1 MLAWLF
7 LICATIGGTVLVGQF
22 VLALVGFGADD
33 LGDGLPHDIPHDV
46 PHDFHGDT
54 THGHDSAPDPELGD
68 NAVGH
73 GNFSTWLFSVL
84 SFKTV
89 TAALAFFGL
98 AGCAANSA
106 GMSSVAQVIIATT
119 AGFGAMY
126 GVHWIM
132 KALFRL
138 SEDNTIRLDRSV
150 GKEGTVYLTIPA
162 DRKGVGKVQFK
173 LQNRLVDYPAIT
185 GHDEPLKTG
194 AKIRVVAVVG
204 ASTVEV
210 EPLRETKPANVAV

>member
-1 MLAWLF
+1 MAWLF
-7 LICATIGGTVLVGQF
+7 LICATIGGTVLVCQF
-22 VLALVGFGADD
+22 VLALVGFGADTD
-33 LGDGLPHDIPHDV
+33 LSDDLPHDIG
-46 PHDFHGDT
+46 HDFHADSSHA
-54 THGHDSAPDPELGD
+54 HGPDPELGD

-84 SFKTV
+84 SFKTI

-106 GMSSVAQVIIATT
+106 GMSSAAQVIIATT
-119 AGFGAMY
+119 AGLGAMY

-132 KALFRL
+132 KSLFRL

-162 DRKGVGKVQFK
+162 DRQGVGKVQFK

-185 GHDEPLKTG
+185 AHDEPLKTG
-194 AKIRVVAVVG
+194 AKIRIVAVVG

-210 EPLRETKPANVAV
+210 EPLREAKPVPVS

>member
-1 MLAWLF
+1 MAWLF
-7 LICATIGGTVLVGQF
+7 LICATIGGTVLVVQF
-22 VLALVGFGADD
+22 VLAVVGFGVDV
-33 LGDGLPHDIPHDV
+33 DIVDDV
-46 PHDFHGDT
+46 PD
-54 THGHDSAPDPELGD
+54 DSHLHVPHAPDPELGD

-73 GNFSTWLFSVL
+73 GNYSTWLFGVL

-106 GMSSVAQVIIATT
+106 GMSPIAQLTIATL
-119 AGFGAMY
+119 AGLGAMY

-132 KALFRL
+132 LSLFRL

-150 GKEGTVYLTIPA
+150 GKEGTVYVNIPA
-162 DRKGVGKVQFK
+162 NRQGTGKVQFK
-173 LQNRLVDYPAIT
+173 LQNRLVEYPAIT
-185 GHDEPLKTG
+185 SHDEPLKTG
-194 AKIRVVAVVG
+194 MKIRITSVVG

-210 EPLRETKPANVAV
+210 EPAVELKPVQSTLTDTVA